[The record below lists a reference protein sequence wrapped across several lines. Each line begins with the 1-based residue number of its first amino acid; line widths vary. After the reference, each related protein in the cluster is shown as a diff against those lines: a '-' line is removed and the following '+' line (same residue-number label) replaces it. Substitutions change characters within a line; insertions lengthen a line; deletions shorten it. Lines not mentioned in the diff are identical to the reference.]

1 MDHMDTQTITILLG
15 FAALVAGQGATLL
28 TLIIRGDRQ
37 QKENDRRFE
46 EINRRF
52 DTMNDDVNKRF
63 DDVNK
68 RFDDVNKRFDD
79 VNKRFDDVNKR
90 FDETIREIADQ
101 RERMARLEGSLDGFL
116 AGRRDRDAA

>member
-1 MDHMDTQTITILLG
+1 MDQMSTETITILLG

-37 QKENDRRFE
+37 QKEN
-46 EINRRF
+46 NRRF
-52 DTMNDDVNKRF
+52 DEINR
-63 DDVNK
+63 

-90 FDETIREIADQ
+90 FDETIREIAEQ

>member
-1 MDHMDTQTITILLG
+1 MDQTITILLG

-37 QKENDRRFE
+37 QKENDRRFD

-52 DTMNDDVNKRF
+52 DDM
-63 DDVNK
+63 
-68 RFDDVNKRFDD
+68 
-79 VNKRFDDVNKR
+79 NKRFDDVNKR
-90 FDETIREIADQ
+90 FDETIREIAEQ